1 MIAAMGAP
9 DVDATDDA
17 VLLAAWRGGD
27 RAAGQALV
35 GRHLASLYDFFR
47 NKVDDGVD
55 DLIQQTFLAVAA
67 SIDQF
72 RGDGSFRAYL
82 FAIARHELYAHWR
95 RRQRRD
101 AELDVLEISVAA
113 LSTAGPARVVARHH
127 EQRLLLQA
135 LRTLPLDLQIAL
147 ELVYWE
153 ELSGPELA
161 IALGIPEGTVRSRLR
176 RGRELLARALEDLT
190 GDPAVAT
197 ASARELEQRLAA
209 VA

>member
-1 MIAAMGAP
+1 MDP
-9 DVDATDDA
+9 DHEPADDA
-17 VLLAAWRGGD
+17 ALLTAWRGGD
-27 RAAGQALV
+27 RAAGEALV
-35 GRHLASLYDFFR
+35 GRHLPSLYDFFR

-55 DLIQQTFLAVAA
+55 DLIQQTFLAVSAA
-67 SIDQF
+67 IDQF

-101 AELDVLEISVAA
+101 AELDVTEVSVAA
-113 LSTAGPARVVARHH
+113 LSTAGPGRVVARHH
-127 EQRLLLQA
+127 EHQLLLQA
-135 LRTLPLDLQIAL
+135 LRTLPLDLQVAL

-161 IALGIPEGTVRSRLR
+161 VALGIPEGTVRSRLR
-176 RGRELLARALEDLT
+176 RGRELLAHALEKLT
-190 GDPAVAT
+190 GDPAAAT
-197 ASARELEQRLAA
+197 ATARELEQRLAA